1 MKEFYESVFPSREL
15 QLAGNN
21 PVFFRVRVILT
32 SRNDVFSEFNESL
45 LTELPRDVHTYD
57 SVDSVDINED
67 GTDHIP

>member
-1 MKEFYESVFPSREL
+1 ML
-15 QLAGNN
+15 
-21 PVFFRVRVILT
+21 
-32 SRNDVFSEFNESL
+32 SEFNESL